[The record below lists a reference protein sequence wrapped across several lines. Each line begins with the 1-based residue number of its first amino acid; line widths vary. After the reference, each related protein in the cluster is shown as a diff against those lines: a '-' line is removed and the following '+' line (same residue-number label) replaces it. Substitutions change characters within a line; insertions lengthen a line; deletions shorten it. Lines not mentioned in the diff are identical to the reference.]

1 MTIYTNPKNVERLQ
15 NMLSDWSFL
24 EKFIQFWV
32 QSESELWTILMNHC
46 VETHLFFSLL
56 VLQQWRFWAMYRF
69 ILYESKRRQITKGS
83 SPWSLFNVSRKSQVT
98 WRARCKIDSKNLWL
112 MTIEISNVPTSNN
125 VSLVSILESEVR
137 YVIKK
142 IFSAIILLKKLD
154 NCILLRESKILKAK
168 NQKSYK

>member
-1 MTIYTNPKNVERLQ
+1 
-15 NMLSDWSFL
+15 MLSDWSFL

-83 SPWSLFNVSRKSQVT
+83 SPWSLFNVSRESQVT
-98 WRARCKIDSKNLWL
+98 WRTRCKIDSENLWL
-112 MTIEISNVPTSNN
+112 MTTLIMFYKQHCKNEIS
-125 VSLVSILESEVR
+125 LL
-137 YVIKK
+137 
-142 IFSAIILLKKLD
+142 FSKFHSRCLIWL
-154 NCILLRESKILKAK
+154 
-168 NQKSYK
+168 

>member
-1 MTIYTNPKNVERLQ
+1 
-15 NMLSDWSFL
+15 MLSDWSFL

-98 WRARCKIDSKNLWL
+98 WRARCKIDSENLWR

-125 VSLVSILESEVR
+125 VWLVFILESELW
-137 YVIKK
+137 YVTKK
-142 IFSAIILLKKLD
+142 ICSAIILLQKLD
-154 NCILLRESKILKAK
+154 NCILLRELKILKAK
-168 NQKSYK
+168 N